1 VEETPHCAPE
11 TLSALLDGELTL
23 LERAAARTHL
33 ATCGSCTAAF
43 AAFGRVDA
51 EFSQFAALACTA
63 LLPSLSAM
71 ADGESSAVE
80 RATVERHL
88 VICSDCRSA
97 AASFRRV
104 EALLA
109 GVPAAAPSAKVD
121 QAIAAIVARQPARR
135 LVPVPPVLAWRAV
148 VAAALVIAIAL
159 GSSFLP
165 ANAPVA
171 PEQAGI
177 APSVAFVASQHVVFD
192 DRTNTLYL
200 LNTQRADV
208 TAVDSTSQTERA
220 RIDVGGT
227 PSALALSSLTNR
239 LLVLD
244 ASTKRL
250 TEIDTTS
257 NSVVGY
263 STLAVTGTLTS
274 IQVDAAGRIVVASVT
289 TRQAATPASAAASD
303 TATGHVTVL
312 DATTKQVE
320 TVKAVDVAPQLV
332 ILRGGQALLLSTDA
346 TTLVDATS
354 YKSIARLP
362 AGVAAAFDIAGRTVA
377 VLSADGDSSKVTFR
391 GEGLPASLSL
401 PGRPLALIAMPNGGF
416 AALVD
421 RGTGGEV
428 QTIDGTGRVVATSPV
443 TAAGHNLVYDV
454 TTSRFAV
461 SGDSNGAL
469 AFTPA
474 ATTAVAVATPSGSP
488 APLSS
493 KPSPSPDVA
502 APVATTPTVP
512 AISGLPPSA
521 QFSVVG
527 TYRLPLS
534 DNRRPTLVAGA
545 GGTLWFVDQAKRL
558 ASVNTVTGVV
568 TDLAQLPLDGTFT
581 RLLLGTSYAYVI
593 DQGKGRIS
601 VYSLATGRFDTIAF
615 PFAATAAG
623 FSVGLDD
630 RLWMAGGD
638 SSNALSL
645 EPAAKGVTAVDFR
658 ASSITALF
666 ADSAGRIWFADGV
679 SGAIG
684 YYDQSRKAL
693 VTIPVAQHS
702 PVTALAMD
710 RDGTLWAGTTTGQVL
725 AVHIGAA
732 GVVGS
737 AGGPVAGLVR
747 DASGAVWSY
756 STAPGTLAY
765 RGLTTGDS
773 ARVAATTASSLAFDG
788 RGRAWLGDPTS
799 MAFYIVLNGDQ

>member
-1 VEETPHCAPE
+1 
-11 TLSALLDGELTL
+11 
-23 LERAAARTHL
+23 
-33 ATCGSCTAAF
+33 
-43 AAFGRVDA
+43 
-51 EFSQFAALACTA
+51 
-63 LLPSLSAM
+63 M

-121 QAIAAIVARQPARR
+121 RAIAAIVARQPAPRFG
-135 LVPVPPVLAWRAV
+135 PVPPVLAWRAA

-192 DRTNTLYL
+192 DQTNTLYL

-208 TAVDSTSQTERA
+208 TAVDSMTQSERA

-227 PSALALSSLTNR
+227 PTALALSSFTHR
-239 LLVLD
+239 VLVLD
-244 ASTKRL
+244 ASSKRL

-263 STLAVTGTLTS
+263 STLPVNGTPTS
-274 IQVDAAGRIVVASVT
+274 IQVDSTGRIVVASVAL
-289 TRQAATPASAAASD
+289 RSASAPPSTATAD
-303 TATGHVTVL
+303 PATGHVTVF
-312 DATTKQVE
+312 DATTKE
-320 TVKAVDVAPQLV
+320 IENVKAVDVAPQLV
-332 ILRGGQALLLSTDA
+332 VLKGSQALLLSTDA
-346 TTLVDATS
+346 TTLVDAAS

-362 AGVAAAFDIAGRTVA
+362 AGVAAAFDMAGRTVA

-401 PGRPLALIAMPNGGF
+401 PGRPLALIPMPSGGF

-428 QTIDGTGRVVATSPV
+428 QIIDSTGRVVSTSAV
-443 TAAGHNLVYDV
+443 TASGHNLTFST
-454 TTSRFAV
+454 TTSQFAV

-469 AFTPA
+469 AFSGT
-474 ATTAVAVATPSGSP
+474 ATTPVAQAGQNPTATPSGSP
-488 APLSS
+488 TTASA
-493 KPSPSPDVA
+493 KPSASPEVTGPNGTAPSSG
-502 APVATTPTVP
+502 APAPT
-512 AISGLPPSA
+512 LPPSA
-521 QFSVVG
+521 QLSTAG
-527 TYRLPLS
+527 TYRLALS
-534 DNRRPTLVAGA
+534 DNRRPALVAGA
-545 GGTLWFVDQAKRL
+545 GRTLWFVDTAKRL
-558 ASVNTVTGVV
+558 ASIDTVSGAVSE
-568 TDLAQLPLDGTFT
+568 LGQLPPDGTFT
-581 RLLLGTSYAYVI
+581 KLLLGTRYAYAI

-601 VYSLATGRFDTIAF
+601 VYSLATGRFETIVF
-615 PFAATAAG
+615 PFASTAVG

-638 SSNALSL
+638 SSTALSL
-645 EPAAKGVTAVDFR
+645 DPATNNVTAVEFR
-658 ASSITALF
+658 AASITALF
-666 ADSAGRIWFADGV
+666 ADSAGRIWYADSATG
-679 SGAIG
+679 GIG
-684 YYDQSRKAL
+684 YYDQAKKAL
-693 VTIPVAQHS
+693 VTIPVAKHTA
-702 PVTALAMD
+702 VTALAMD

-725 AVHIGAA
+725 AIRIGAA
-732 GVVGS
+732 GFAGS
-737 AGGPVAGLVR
+737 AGGSVAGLVR

-756 STAPGTLAY
+756 SAAPGTLVY
-765 RGLTTGDS
+765 RGLTTGDG

-788 RGRAWLGDPTS
+788 RGRAWLGDPES
-799 MAFYIVLNGDQ
+799 AAFYIVLIGDR